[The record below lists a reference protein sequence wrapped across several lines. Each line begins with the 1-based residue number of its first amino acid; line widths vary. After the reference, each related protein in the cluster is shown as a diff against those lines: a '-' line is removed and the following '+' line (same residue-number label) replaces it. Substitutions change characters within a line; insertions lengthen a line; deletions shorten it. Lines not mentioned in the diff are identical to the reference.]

1 MYSSSCIH
9 KNNKKL
15 HPIRHQKVIYDHL
28 KSAMDLD
35 DAITIA
41 KIKIQDGKCFL
52 MVGWQTNSFEIYIYV
67 NEILWKGRFSPKRII
82 GFSKNL
88 HMNATVYFEKVKH
101 SLSQQ
106 RKDYIY
112 ELKSGF
118 FYWKRKLNDQVIIE
132 GFLPVDIVKGQT
144 NVQPDLVEVLL
155 TLNKHLK
162 DKVEKLQNKFETT
175 KLNYQRCLSD
185 TEEFLNLKVD
195 MEKALCEKF
204 LNLLEVK
211 KTKLKDNSQDKVK
224 LKERKTLEN
233 FGSDVSKPI
242 AGT

>member
-1 MYSSSCIH
+1 
-9 KNNKKL
+9 
-15 HPIRHQKVIYDHL
+15 
-28 KSAMDLD
+28 MDLD
-35 DAITIA
+35 DAITIT

-67 NEILWKGRFSPKRII
+67 NEILWKGRFSPKRLV

-88 HMNATVYFEKVKH
+88 HMNETVYFENVKH

-132 GFLPVDIVKGQT
+132 GFLPVEIVKGQT

-175 KLNYQRCLSD
+175 KLDYQRCLND

-211 KTKLKDNSQDKVK
+211 KAKLQNNSLDKVK
-224 LKERKTLEN
+224 FKERKTIEN
-233 FGSDVSKPI
+233 GGSDVSKPI

>member
-1 MYSSSCIH
+1 
-9 KNNKKL
+9 
-15 HPIRHQKVIYDHL
+15 
-28 KSAMDLD
+28 MDLD
-35 DAITIA
+35 DAITIT

-67 NEILWKGRFSPKRII
+67 NEILWKGRFSPKRLV

-88 HMNATVYFEKVKH
+88 QMNEEVYFEKVRH

-118 FYWKRKLNDQVIIE
+118 FYWKRKLSDQVIIE
-132 GFLPVDIVKGQT
+132 GFLPVEIVKRQT
-144 NVQPDLVEVLL
+144 NVHPDLVEVLL
-155 TLNKHLK
+155 TLNKYLK
-162 DKVEKLQNKFETT
+162 DKVEKLQNKFASAT
-175 KLNYQRCLSD
+175 LDYQRCLND

-204 LNLLEVK
+204 LNLLAVK
-211 KTKLKDNSQDKVK
+211 KSKLQHNSLDKVK
-224 LKERKTLEN
+224 FKERNIIESCE
-233 FGSDVSKPI
+233 SDVSKPI

>member
-1 MYSSSCIH
+1 
-9 KNNKKL
+9 
-15 HPIRHQKVIYDHL
+15 
-28 KSAMDLD
+28 MDLD
-35 DAITIA
+35 DAITIT

-67 NEILWKGRFSPKRII
+67 NETLWKGRFSPKRLV

-88 HMNATVYFEKVKH
+88 HMNETEYFDRVKQ

-118 FYWKRKLNDQVIIE
+118 FYWKRKLSDQVIIE
-132 GFLPVDIVKGQT
+132 GFLPVEIMKGQT

-162 DKVEKLQNKFETT
+162 DKVENLQNKFETT
-175 KLNYQRCLSD
+175 KLDYNRCLND

-211 KTKLKDNSQDKVK
+211 KTKLQHNSLDKVK
-224 LKERKTLEN
+224 CKDRKPIEDCS
-233 FGSDVSKPI
+233 GSDVSKPI